1 MIQLRVQVFMRD
13 PFTVTFQKPVVTL
26 GRSTRNDVCLEDI
39 LISRL
44 HAEIREEGGAYWLAD
59 LGSANGTFLN
69 GERLQAPVRIQA
81 GDIIQM
87 GRSLLTVEIAAPAV
101 QASQESPETSDV
113 TRPTPV
119 LTGLPGEGVS
129 PVEAYAAE
137 DSELTRL
144 VRQVRAETR
153 VFRGRRQAER
163 RQALLDLIQ
172 RVGQALAVHR
182 SLDEFLRVIVHGVFE
197 TFPADRALLLLRRP
211 DTGELECVAA
221 YARGALAG
229 AAARDVHLPR
239 SVVEAVL
246 QKGTPLLVPDLHADP
261 AFRNSASVVTSPV
274 RSIAVVPIVVADRPV
289 GLLYM
294 DSALGQRFM
303 QEDIDLLAVMAS
315 ILGIKVENDRLV
327 EQRIENERIRYQLAS
342 ARDIQFRL
350 LPVRPPEV
358 PGYEVT
364 GVSVPCHEVG
374 GDYFDFIELPS
385 GAVAVALGDVSGKG
399 FDAALLMASLHA
411 SVRSQ
416 AYTAVPV
423 AEKIRAVHR
432 YLWECTPPNRFVT
445 LFYGE
450 LDPRTHQFVYVNAG
464 HLPAAL
470 VRSDGSVEWLEAT
483 GLPVGL
489 LGDTTYSDRAVRLE
503 PGDLMAVYSDGV
515 TELQLPS
522 GEEFGMTRVVDLLRQ
537 NRHLGVGYLRDAL
550 EAAIRDFRGT
560 AQASDDLTF
569 VLVRRT
575 T

>member
-1 MIQLRVQVFMRD
+1 MRD
-13 PFTVTFQKPVVTL
+13 PFTVTLQKPVVTL

-87 GRSLLTVEIAAPAV
+87 GRSLLTVEVAAPAV

-119 LTGLPGEGVS
+119 LTGLTGEGVP

-153 VFRGRRQAER
+153 VLRGRRQAER

-172 RVGQALAVHR
+172 RVGQALAAHR
-182 SLDEFLRVIVHGVFE
+182 SLDEFLRVIVYGVFE
-197 TFPADRALLLLRRP
+197 TFPADRALLLLRRS
-211 DTGELECVAA
+211 DTDDLTCVAA
-221 YARGALAG
+221 YSRGTPTDVAD
-229 AAARDVHLPR
+229 RDVRLSR

-246 QKGTPLLVPDLHADP
+246 QRGTPLLVPDLHVDP
-261 AFRNSASVVTSPV
+261 AFRDSASVLASPV
-274 RSIAVVPIVVADRPV
+274 RSVAVVPVVVHDRPV
-289 GLLYM
+289 GILYM
-294 DSALGQRFM
+294 DSAVGQRFT
-303 QEDIDLLAVMAS
+303 QEDVDLLTLMAF
-315 ILGIKVENDRLV
+315 ILGIKVENDRLI
-327 EQRIENERIRYQLAS
+327 EQRIENERIRHQLAS

-350 LPVRPPEV
+350 LPARPPEV
-358 PGYEVT
+358 PGYEIT
-364 GVSVPCHEVG
+364 GVSVPCYEVG
-374 GDYFDFIELPS
+374 GDYFDFIDLPS
-385 GAVAVALGDVSGKG
+385 GVVVVALGDVSGKG
-399 FDAALLMASLHA
+399 FDAALLMAGLHA

-416 AYTAVPV
+416 AYTAAPV
-423 AEKIRAVHR
+423 AEKVRAVHR

-450 LDPRTHQFVYVNAG
+450 LDPRTHRLVYVNAG
-464 HLPAAL
+464 HLPPVL
-470 VRSDGSVEWLEAT
+470 VRSDGAVERLEAG
-483 GLPVGL
+483 GLPLGI
-489 LGDTTYSDRAVRLE
+489 LGDATYSDRAVCLE

-515 TELQLPS
+515 AELQSPA
-522 GEEFGMTRVVDLLRQ
+522 GEEFGTMRVVELLRQ
-537 NRHLGVGYLRDAL
+537 NRHLRATRLRDVL

-560 AQASDDLTF
+560 APVPDDLTF

-575 T
+575 A

>member
-1 MIQLRVQVFMRD
+1 MLKLRVQVFMRD

-44 HAEIREEGGAYWLAD
+44 HAEIREEAGAYWLTD

-69 GERLQAPVRIQA
+69 GERLQGPVRIQT
-81 GDIIQM
+81 GDVIQM
-87 GRSLLTVEIAAPAV
+87 GRSRLTVEVAVPRAPAI
-101 QASQESPETSDV
+101 QGPSETSDA

-119 LTGLPGEGVS
+119 WAGPPAV
-129 PVEAYAAE
+129 E

-153 VFRGRRQAER
+153 VHRGRRQAER
-163 RQALLDLIQ
+163 RQALLDLVR

-182 SLDEFLRVIVHGVFE
+182 SLDEFLRVIVHGIFE
-197 TFPADRALLLLRRP
+197 AFPADRALLLLRRP
-211 DTGELECVAA
+211 DTDELECVAA
-221 YARGALAG
+221 YARGAPPG
-229 AAARDVHLPR
+229 ATARDVHLPR

-246 QKGTPLLVPDLHADP
+246 QRGTPLWVPDLHVDP
-261 AFRNSASVVTSPV
+261 AFRDSASVIASPV
-274 RSIAVVPIVVADRPV
+274 RSVAVVPVVVADRPV

-294 DSALGQRFM
+294 DSAIGRRFA
-303 QEDIDLLAVMAS
+303 QEDVDLLTVMAS

-342 ARDIQFRL
+342 ARDIQLRL
-350 LPVRPPEV
+350 LPARPPEV

-364 GVSVPCHEVG
+364 GFSVPCHEVG

-385 GAVAVALGDVSGKG
+385 GRVVIALGDVSGKG
-399 FDAALLMASLHA
+399 FDAALLMACLHA

-416 AYTAVPV
+416 AYTAAPV
-423 AEKIRAVHR
+423 AEKVRAVHR

-450 LDPRTHQFVYVNAG
+450 LDPRTHRLVYVNAG
-464 HLPAAL
+464 HLPPVL
-470 VRSDGSVEWLEAT
+470 VRSDGSVEGLESG

-489 LGDTTYSDRAVRLE
+489 LGDATYADREVYLE
-503 PGDLMAVYSDGV
+503 PGDLMAIYSDGV
-515 TELQLPS
+515 TELQAPS
-522 GEEFGMTRVVDLLRQ
+522 GEEFGTTRVVDLLRQ
-537 NRHLGVGYLRDAL
+537 NRHLRPTRLRDVF
-550 EAAIRDFRGT
+550 EAVIRDFQGT
-560 AQASDDLTF
+560 ARALDDLTF
-569 VLVRRT
+569 VLVQRT
-575 T
+575 A